1 MRLGPNLA
9 PPHSSHPFLFRQLHM
24 FKIADNSGGN
34 PPSFSRLQDV
44 HSAVES
50 SNNYEL
56 FFGIKVFKGGVHVA
70 SLVTSES
77 V

>member
-1 MRLGPNLA
+1 
-9 PPHSSHPFLFRQLHM
+9 M
-24 FKIADNSGGN
+24 FEIANNTVGN
-34 PPSFSRLQDV
+34 PPSFSCLQDV

-56 FFGIKVFKGGVHVA
+56 FFGIKVFKGGVA
-70 SLVTSES
+70 SLITLES